1 MTNPILRSLSP
12 LALLLAS
19 CGSSISAQGADP
31 STAGIA
37 ITDVA
42 TFDEPWAMTFL
53 PGTNQALITEKKGKL
68 KLWTEGTDK
77 TVEISGTPTVDY
89 GGQGGFGDVVAA
101 PDFAQS
107 GMVYLSWAEGG
118 QNNTRG
124 AVVARAR
131 LVMGDAPRLAPRLED
146 LSIIWRQFPK
156 VTGRGHYSHRIAFSP
171 DGKYLFITSGDRQK
185 FTPAQDL
192 NANLGKVIRLLPDGT
207 PAPGNPFAGKGGVSA
222 QIWSY
227 GHRNLLGLAFSPDGR
242 LWDIEHGPAG
252 GDEINHVE
260 PAKNYGWPLVSDGDH
275 YDGKPIPRNKT
286 RPDLAQPAISWNP
299 VIAPGN
305 MIFYTGS
312 AFPQWQGQALI
323 AGLGSGGI
331 VRVKID
337 GEKATELERID
348 LGNRIREIEQAPD
361 GTLYVLEDGEGAK
374 LRHLVPQG

>member
-31 STAGIA
+31 AEAGIA

-77 TVEISGTPTVDY
+77 IVDVSGTPTVDY
-89 GGQGGFGDVVAA
+89 GGQGGFGDVVPA

-107 GMVYLSWAEGG
+107 GMVYLSWAEAG
-118 QNNTRG
+118 QNDTRG

-131 LVMGDAPRLAPRLED
+131 LVMGDAPRLEG
-146 LSIIWRQFPK
+146 LSVIWRQFPK
-156 VTGRGHYSHRIAFSP
+156 VTGRGHYSNRIAFSP
-171 DGKYLFITSGDRQK
+171 DGKYLFISSGERQK
-185 FTPAQDL
+185 FSPAQDL

-207 PAPGNPFAGKGGVSA
+207 PAPGNPFESKGGVSA

-286 RPDLAQPAISWNP
+286 RPDLAMPAISWNP
-299 VIAPGN
+299 VIAPGD
-305 MIFYTGS
+305 MIFYTGK

-323 AGLGSGGI
+323 AALGAGGI

-361 GTLYVLEDGEGAK
+361 GTVYVLEDGEGAK
-374 LRHLVPQG
+374 LRHIVPEG

>member
-12 LALLLAS
+12 LALLVAS
-19 CGSSISAQGADP
+19 CSAEGADP
-31 STAGIA
+31 AEAGLA
-37 ITDVA
+37 VTDVA

-77 TVEISGTPTVDY
+77 TVDVSGTPTVDY
-89 GGQGGFGDVVAA
+89 GGQGGFGDIVAA

-107 GMVYLSWAEGG
+107 GMVYLSWAEAG
-118 QNNTRG
+118 QNETRG

-131 LVMGDAPRLAPRLED
+131 LVMGDAPRLEG
-146 LSIIWRQFPK
+146 LSVIWRQFPK

-171 DGKYLFITSGDRQK
+171 DGKYLFISSGERQK

-207 PAPGNPFAGKGGVSA
+207 PAPGNPFESKGGVSA
-222 QIWSY
+222 QVWSY
-227 GHRNLLGLAFSPDGR
+227 GHRNLLGLTFSPDGR

-260 PAKNYGWPLVSDGDH
+260 PGKNYGWPLVSDGDH

-299 VIAPGN
+299 VIAPGD
-305 MIFYTGS
+305 MIFYTGK
-312 AFPQWQGQALI
+312 AFPKWQGQALI
-323 AGLGSGGI
+323 AALGAGGI

-361 GTLYVLEDGEGAK
+361 GTVYVLEDGEGAK
-374 LRHLVPQG
+374 LRHVVPKS

>member
-12 LALLLAS
+12 LALLVAS
-19 CGSSISAQGADP
+19 CGSTISAKGADP
-31 STAGIA
+31 AEAGIA

-53 PGTNQALITEKKGKL
+53 PGTNQALITERKGKL
-68 KLWTEGTDK
+68 KLWSEGTDK
-77 TVEISGTPTVDY
+77 TVEVSGTPTVDY

-107 GMVYLSWAEGG
+107 GMVYLSWVEAG
-118 QNNTRG
+118 QNDTRG
-124 AVVARAR
+124 AVVARAK
-131 LVMGDAPRLAPRLED
+131 LVMGDAPRLEG
-146 LSIIWRQFPK
+146 LSVIWRQFPK

-207 PAPGNPFAGKGGVSA
+207 PAPGNPFESKGGVSA

-242 LWDIEHGPAG
+242 LWDLEHGPAG

-260 PAKNYGWPLVSDGDH
+260 PGKNYGWPLVSDGDH
-275 YDGKPIPRNKT
+275 YDGKPIPRNST

-337 GEKATELERID
+337 GEKATELDRID

-361 GTLYVLEDGEGAK
+361 GTLYVLEDGVGAK
-374 LRHLVPQG
+374 LRHIVPKG

>member
-19 CGSSISAQGADP
+19 CSAQGADP
-31 STAGIA
+31 AEAGIA

-77 TVEISGTPTVDY
+77 TVDVSGTPSVDY

-107 GMVYLSWAEGG
+107 GMVYLSWAEAGEKD
-118 QNNTRG
+118 TRG
-124 AVVARAR
+124 AVVARAK
-131 LVMGDAPRLAPRLED
+131 LVMGNAPRLED
-146 LSIIWRQFPK
+146 LSVIWRQFPK

-171 DGKYLFITSGDRQK
+171 DGKYLFISSGERQK

-207 PAPGNPFAGKGGVSA
+207 PAPGNPFADKGGISA

-299 VIAPGN
+299 VIAPGD
-305 MIFYTGS
+305 MIFYTGK

-323 AGLGSGGI
+323 AALGAGGI

-361 GTLYVLEDGEGAK
+361 GTLYVLEDGEEAK
-374 LRHLVPQG
+374 LRHVVPKG